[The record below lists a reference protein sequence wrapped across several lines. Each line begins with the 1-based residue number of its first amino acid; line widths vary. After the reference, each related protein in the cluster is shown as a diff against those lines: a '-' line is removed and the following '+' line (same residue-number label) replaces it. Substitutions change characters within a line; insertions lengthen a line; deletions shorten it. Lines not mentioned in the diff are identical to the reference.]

1 MPKIGMRII
10 KSAVAVF
17 ICFLIY
23 LVRGEGMPFYSAIAA
38 ILCMQQGIES
48 TKKVGLNR
56 TIGTLIG
63 GAFGVVVLLLERRF
77 IPEAMPELRYLLTS
91 VAIIPLI
98 YTTIVLEQQTASYI
112 SCVVFLSVT
121 VNHGSDVVPYAF
133 ALNRV
138 IDTLIGIFVALGINS
153 IRLPKR
159 RNTKV
164 LFASTLSNTLMDTKG
179 EVSSYAKV
187 KLNEMI
193 EEGAM
198 ITLVT
203 DKTPETVE
211 SIASSIDIKL
221 PVITMNGATIYSFK
235 EKSYIYQEG
244 INYETSQRILSI
256 FDELAINTFIH
267 TIINDVMHIY
277 YGDFTNEEEKRFYNL
292 EKVLPLKNYIYSKLP
307 QGVDVICFMA
317 IDSLE
322 KIEKLYNKIISCSDY
337 KNIQVTYEE
346 YNEEYYVLKIYSNK
360 VSRGNALI
368 KLKDIIKCEKVCI
381 FAGVKEDISMMK
393 IADESYAV
401 ANAPDEVKRNAS
413 QIIGDNQ
420 NDSVV
425 KAMKKLFYLRVRGI
439 KNK

>member
-1 MPKIGMRII
+1 MPRIGMRII

-23 LVRGEGMPFYSAIAA
+23 LVRGKGMPFYSAIAA
-38 ILCMQQGIES
+38 ILCIQQGIES

-63 GAFGVVVLLLERRF
+63 GAFGVIVLLLERRF

-91 VAIIPLI
+91 VTIIPLI

-112 SCVVFLSVT
+112 SCVVFLSVA

-153 IRLPKR
+153 IRVPKR

-164 LFASTLSNTLMDTKG
+164 LFVSTLSNTLMDSKG

-187 KLNEMI
+187 KLKEMI

-198 ITLVT
+198 VTLVT

-211 SIASSIDIKL
+211 PIAISIDIKL
-221 PVITMNGATIYSFK
+221 PVITMNGAAIYSFK
-235 EKSYIYQEG
+235 EKSYIYHEG
-244 INYETSQRILSI
+244 INYETSQRILNI
-256 FDELAINTFIH
+256 FNELSINTFIH
-267 TIINDVMHIY
+267 TIINDVMHVY

-317 IDSLE
+317 IDNLD
-322 KIEKLYNKIISCSDY
+322 KIEKLYNKIISCDDY
-337 KNIQVTYEE
+337 KDIQVTYEE
-346 YNEEYYVLKIYSNK
+346 YNEYYYVLKIYSNK

-368 KLKDIIKCEKVCI
+368 RLKDTIECEKICI
-381 FAGVKEDISMMK
+381 FTGVKEDISMMQV
-393 IADESYAV
+393 ADESYAV
-401 ANAPDEVKRNAS
+401 ANAPNEVKESAL

-425 KAMKKLFYLRVRGI
+425 KTIKKLFYLRNIR
-439 KNK
+439 NK